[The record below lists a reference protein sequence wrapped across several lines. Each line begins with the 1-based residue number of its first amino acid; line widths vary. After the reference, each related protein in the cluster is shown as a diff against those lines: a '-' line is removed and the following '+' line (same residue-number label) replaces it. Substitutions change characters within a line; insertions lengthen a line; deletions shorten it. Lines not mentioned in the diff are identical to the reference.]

1 MKMETKEK
9 TMSNVYQIKDQK
21 QREALNKWA
30 GAGAIGSIVAG
41 TGFGKSRCGVLATK
55 WALKKGNRALVLVP
69 TTQLQA
75 QFEEEFRK
83 WGAGDLLDNIEIMCY
98 QSAYKLKD
106 EYYDIVVCDEVHL
119 GISEQ
124 YRKFFENNTYDKLLC
139 MTATV
144 PEDDEYRNYLMGLAP
159 IRYHLSLD
167 ECVQLGLVSPYE
179 IVCIPL
185 ELNEVDKL
193 EYKAAQ
199 LKFVRS
205 KYLIG
210 EFDTFTAAKLILAK
224 QMKGDMGAAK
234 RFFQAIRER
243 TNVINHAS
251 VKIDKAKELVE
262 KHGDDKILVFTGSNK
277 FSDAMA
283 DSLDALV
290 YHSGLTKKQREGAL
304 EEFGRRS
311 NAVLCSTK
319 ALNQGFDV
327 PDASIGIIAGLNSK
341 ALPMIQRVG
350 RLLRLSTHG
359 KVGKIYILYIKDS
372 QEEKWLKNAVKTLNN
387 VTWL

>member
-1 MKMETKEK
+1 MKMETNEK

-21 QREALNKWA
+21 QRKALNKWA

-75 QFEEEFRK
+75 QFEDEFKK
-83 WGAGDLLDNIEIMCY
+83 WDAEDLLPNIEIMCY

-106 EYYDIVVCDEVHL
+106 EHYDIVVCDEVHL

-124 YRKFFENNTYDKLLC
+124 YRKFFQNNTYDKLLC
-139 MTATV
+139 MTATI
-144 PEDDEYRNYLMGLAP
+144 PEDDEYRNYLMQLAP
-159 IRYHLSLD
+159 IRFHLSLD
-167 ECVQLGLVSPYE
+167 ECVALGLVSPYE

-185 ELNEVDKL
+185 ELNDEDK
-193 EYKAAQ
+193 EKYKEAQ

-210 EFDTFTAAKLILAK
+210 EFDTFNAAKMILAK
-224 QMKGDMGAAK
+224 KMQGNAGAAK
-234 RFFQAIRER
+234 RFFEAIRER
-243 TNVINHAS
+243 TNIINHAS
-251 VKIDKAKELVE
+251 VKIDQAKELI
-262 KHGDDKILVFTGSNK
+262 KQHTDDKILVFTGSNK
-277 FSDAMA
+277 FSDSMA
-283 DSLDALV
+283 ESLDAFV
-290 YHSGLTKKQREGAL
+290 YHSGLTKKQREVAL
-304 EEFGRRS
+304 ENFRGTDGG
-311 NAVLCSTK
+311 VLCSTK

-327 PDASIGIIAGLNSK
+327 PDASIGVIAGLNSK
-341 ALPMIQRVG
+341 SLPMIQRVG
-350 RLLRLSTHG
+350 RLLRLSTED

>member
-1 MKMETKEK
+1 
-9 TMSNVYQIKDQK
+9 MSNVHQVKDQK

-30 GAGAIGSIVAG
+30 GATAVGSIIAG

-55 WALKKGNRALVLVP
+55 WALKNGGRALVLVP

-75 QFEEEFRK
+75 QFEDEFHK
-83 WGAGDLLDNIEIMCY
+83 WDAGHLLDSIDIMCY
-98 QSAYKLKD
+98 QSAYKLRG
-106 EYYDIVVCDEVHL
+106 EHYAIVVCDEVHL

-124 YRKFFENNTYDKLLC
+124 YRKFFQNNTYDKILC
-139 MTATV
+139 MTATI
-144 PEDDEYRNYLMGLAP
+144 PEDEEYRNYLMQLAP
-159 IRYHLSLD
+159 IRFHLSLD
-167 ECVQLGLVSPYE
+167 ECVKLGLVSPYE

-185 ELNEVDKL
+185 ELNDEDK
-193 EYKAAQ
+193 EKYKEAQ

-210 EFDTFTAAKLILAK
+210 EFDTFNAAKMILAK
-224 QMKGDMGAAK
+224 KMQGNAGAAK
-234 RFFQAIRER
+234 RFFEAIRER
-243 TNVINHAS
+243 TSVINHAS
-251 VKIDKAKELVE
+251 VKIDQAKELI
-262 KHGDDKILVFTGSNK
+262 KQHTDDKILVFTGSNK
-277 FSDAMA
+277 FSDSMA
-283 DSLDALV
+283 ESLGAFV
-290 YHSGLTKKQREGAL
+290 YHSGLTKKQREVAL
-304 EEFGRRS
+304 ENFRGTDGG
-311 NAVLCSTK
+311 VLCSTK

-341 ALPMIQRVG
+341 SLPMIQRVG
-350 RLLRLSTHG
+350 RLLRLSTDD

>member
-21 QREALNKWA
+21 QRDALNRWATA
-30 GAGAIGSIVAG
+30 GARGSIIAG

-55 WALKKGNRALVLVP
+55 WALRNGGKALILVP
-69 TTQLQA
+69 TTQLQI
-75 QFEEEFRK
+75 QFAEEFEK
-83 WGAGDLLDNIEIMCY
+83 WDAGHILDNVDIMCY
-98 QSAYKLKD
+98 QSAYKLVD
-106 EYYDIVVCDEVHL
+106 EHYDIVVCDEIHL
-119 GISEQ
+119 GISPE
-124 YRKFFENNTYDKLLC
+124 YRRFFQNNTYDKLLC

-144 PEDDEYRNYLMGLAP
+144 PEDDEYRNYLMKLAP
-159 IRYHLSLD
+159 IRFHLSLD
-167 ECVQLGLVSPYE
+167 ECVALGLVSPYE

-185 ELNEVDKL
+185 ELNEEDKQ

-224 QMKGDMGAAK
+224 KMKGDMGAAK

-243 TNVINHAS
+243 TNVINHAT
-251 VKIDKAKELVE
+251 VKIDKAKELVQQ
-262 KHGDDKILVFTGSNK
+262 HADSKILIFTGSNK

-283 DSLDALV
+283 DSLDAFV
-290 YHSGLTKKQREGAL
+290 YHSGLKKKQKDDAL
-304 EEFGRRS
+304 EGFRERP

-341 ALPMIQRVG
+341 SLPMIQRVG
-350 RLLRLSTHG
+350 RLLRLSTDD
-359 KVGKIYILYIKDS
+359 KVGKIYIVYIKDS
-372 QEEKWLKNAVKTLNN
+372 QEEKWLRTAVKTLNN

>member
-1 MKMETKEK
+1 METKQK
-9 TMSNVYQIKDQK
+9 KMSDVYATKDQK

-30 GAGAIGSIVAG
+30 AANATGSIVAG

-55 WALKKGNRALVLVP
+55 WALKDGGRALVLVP

-75 QFEEEFRK
+75 QFEDEFKK
-83 WGAGDLLDNIEIMCY
+83 WGAENILDRVDILCY
-98 QSAYKLKD
+98 QSAYKLKG
-106 EYYDIVVCDEVHL
+106 EHYAIVVCDEVHL

-144 PEDDEYRNYLMGLAP
+144 PEDDEYRDYLMKIAP
-159 IRYHLSLD
+159 VRFHLSLD
-167 ECVQLGLVSPYE
+167 ECVALGLVSQYE

-185 ELNEVDKL
+185 ELNEADTA
-193 EYKAAQ
+193 EYKKAQ
-199 LKFVRS
+199 LKFVRA
-205 KYLIG
+205 KYAIG
-210 EFDTFTAAKLILAK
+210 EFDTFTAAKKILAK
-224 QMKGDMGAAK
+224 QMQGDAGAAA

-243 TNVINHAS
+243 TSVINHAS
-251 VKIDKAKELVE
+251 VKIDRAKELVKE
-262 KHGDDKILVFTGSNK
+262 HTDDKILVFTGSNK

-283 DSLDALV
+283 DSLDAFV
-290 YHSGLTKKQREGAL
+290 YHSGLTKKQRELAL
-304 EEFGRRS
+304 EGFRAKDG
-311 NAVLCSTK
+311 AVLCSTK

-327 PDASIGIIAGLNSK
+327 PDASIGVIAGLNSK
-341 ALPMIQRVG
+341 SLPMIQRVG
-350 RLLRLSTHG
+350 RLLRLGTAG

>member
-1 MKMETKEK
+1 
-9 TMSNVYQIKDQK
+9 
-21 QREALNKWA
+21 
-30 GAGAIGSIVAG
+30 
-41 TGFGKSRCGVLATK
+41 
-55 WALKKGNRALVLVP
+55 
-69 TTQLQA
+69 
-75 QFEEEFRK
+75 
-83 WGAGDLLDNIEIMCY
+83 
-98 QSAYKLKD
+98 
-106 EYYDIVVCDEVHL
+106 
-119 GISEQ
+119 
-124 YRKFFENNTYDKLLC
+124 

-144 PEDDEYRNYLMGLAP
+144 PEDDEYRNYLMKLAP
-159 IRYHLSLD
+159 IRFHLSLD
-167 ECVQLGLVSPYE
+167 ECVALGLVSPYE

-185 ELNEVDKL
+185 ELNEEDKK

-210 EFDTFTAAKLILAK
+210 EFDSFTAAKLILAK
-224 QMKGDMGAAK
+224 KMQGDMGAAK

-243 TNVINHAS
+243 TNVINHAG
-251 VKIDKAKELVE
+251 VKIDKAKEPVKE
-262 KHGDDKILVFTGSNK
+262 HADSKILIFTGSNK

-283 DSLDALV
+283 ESLDAFV
-290 YHSGLTKKQREGAL
+290 YHSGLTKKQREKSL
-304 EEFGRRS
+304 EDFRGQS

-341 ALPMIQRVG
+341 SLPMIQRVG
-350 RLLRLSTHG
+350 RLLRLSTAG
-359 KVGKIYILYIKDS
+359 KIGKIYIVYIKDS

>member
-1 MKMETKEK
+1 MNMVIKKEMNK
-9 TMSNVYQIKDQK
+9 LYEVKDQK

-30 GAGAIGSIVAG
+30 AAGAVGSIVAG

-55 WALKKGNRALVLVP
+55 WALKDGGKALVLVP

-75 QFEEEFRK
+75 QFEDEFRK
-83 WGAGDLLDNIEIMCY
+83 WDAGHLLDNIDIMCY
-98 QSAYKLKD
+98 QSAYKLVD
-106 EYYDIVVCDEVHL
+106 EHYTIVVCDEVHL

-124 YRKFFENNTYDKLLC
+124 YRKFFINNTYDKLLC
-139 MTATV
+139 MTATI
-144 PEDDEYRNYLMGLAP
+144 PEDDEYRNYLMRLAP
-159 IRYHLSLD
+159 IRFHLSLD
-167 ECVQLGLVSPYE
+167 ECVALGLVSPYE

-185 ELNEVDKL
+185 ELNDSDKA

-210 EFDTFTAAKLILAK
+210 EFDTFTAAKKILAK
-224 QMKGDMGAAK
+224 QMQGDMGAAK

-243 TNVINHAS
+243 TNVINHAT
-251 VKIDKAKELVE
+251 VKIDKAKELI
-262 KHGDDKILVFTGSNK
+262 KQHANDKILVFTGSNK

-283 DSLDALV
+283 DSLDAFV
-290 YHSGLTKKQREGAL
+290 YHSGLTKKQREKSL
-304 EEFGRRS
+304 EDFREKDGS
-311 NAVLCSTK
+311 VLCSTK

-327 PDASIGIIAGLNSK
+327 PDASVGIIAGLNSK
-341 ALPMIQRVG
+341 SLPMIQRVG
-350 RLLRLSTHG
+350 RLLRLSTDD
-359 KVGKIYILYIKDS
+359 KVGKIYIVYIKDS

>member
-9 TMSNVYQIKDQK
+9 TMSNIHEVKDQK
-21 QREALNKWA
+21 QRDALNRWA
-30 GAGAIGSIVAG
+30 SSGARGSIIAG

-55 WALKKGNRALVLVP
+55 WALRKGGKALILVP
-69 TTQLQA
+69 TTQLQV
-75 QFEEEFRK
+75 QFAEEFEK
-83 WGAGDLLDNIEIMCY
+83 WGVGDLLDNVNIMCY
-98 QSAYKLKD
+98 QSAYKLVD
-106 EYYDIVVCDEVHL
+106 QHYDIVVCDEIHL
-119 GISEQ
+119 GISPE
-124 YRKFFENNTYDKLLC
+124 YRRFFQNNTYDMLLC

-144 PEDDEYRNYLMGLAP
+144 PEDDEYRNYLMKLAP
-159 IRYHLSLD
+159 IRFHLSLD
-167 ECVQLGLVSPYE
+167 ECVALGLVSPYE

-185 ELNEVDKL
+185 ELNEEDKK

-210 EFDTFTAAKLILAK
+210 EFDSFTAAKLILAK
-224 QMKGDMGAAK
+224 KMQGDMGAAK

-243 TNVINHAS
+243 TNVINHAG
-251 VKIDKAKELVE
+251 VKIDKAKELVKE
-262 KHGDDKILVFTGSNK
+262 HADSKILIFTGSNK

-283 DSLDALV
+283 ESLDAFV
-290 YHSGLTKKQREGAL
+290 YHSGLTKKQREKSL
-304 EEFGRRS
+304 EDFRGQS

-341 ALPMIQRVG
+341 SLPMIQRVG
-350 RLLRLSTHG
+350 RLLRLSTAG
-359 KVGKIYILYIKDS
+359 KIGKIYIVYIKDS

>member
-1 MKMETKEK
+1 MNMVIKKEMNK
-9 TMSNVYQIKDQK
+9 LYEVKDQK
-21 QREALNKWA
+21 QREALNRWA
-30 GAGAIGSIVAG
+30 ATGAVGSIVAG

-55 WALKKGNRALVLVP
+55 WALKDGGKALVLVP

-75 QFEEEFRK
+75 QFEEEFEK
-83 WGAGDLLDNIEIMCY
+83 WGAADLLDRVDIVCY
-98 QSAYKLKD
+98 QSAYKLFD
-106 EYYDIVVCDEVHL
+106 EHYTIVVCDEIHL
-119 GISEQ
+119 GLSEQ
-124 YRKFFENNTYDKLLC
+124 YRKFFQNNTYDKLLC

-144 PEDDEYRNYLMGLAP
+144 PEDEDYRNYLMHLAP
-159 IRYHLSLD
+159 IRFHLSLD
-167 ECVQLGLVSPYE
+167 ECVALGLVSPYE

-185 ELNEVDKL
+185 ELNDADKA

-210 EFDTFTAAKLILAK
+210 EFDTFTAAKKILAK
-224 QMKGDMGAAK
+224 QMQGDMGAAK

-243 TNVINHAS
+243 TNVINHAT
-251 VKIDKAKELVE
+251 VKIDKAKELI
-262 KHGDDKILVFTGSNK
+262 KQHANDKILVFTGSNK

-283 DSLDALV
+283 DSLDAFV
-290 YHSGLTKKQREGAL
+290 YHSGLTKKQREKSLDDFRGKD
-304 EEFGRRS
+304 GS
-311 NAVLCSTK
+311 VLCSTK

-327 PDASIGIIAGLNSK
+327 PDASVGIIAGLNSK
-341 ALPMIQRVG
+341 SLPMIQRVG
-350 RLLRLSTHG
+350 RLLRLSTND
-359 KVGKIYILYIKDS
+359 KVGKIYIVYIKDS

>member
-21 QREALNKWA
+21 QRDALNRWATA
-30 GAGAIGSIVAG
+30 GARGSIIAG

-55 WALKKGNRALVLVP
+55 WALRNGGKALILVP
-69 TTQLQA
+69 TTQLQI
-75 QFEEEFRK
+75 QFAEEFEK
-83 WGAGDLLDNIEIMCY
+83 WDAGHILDNVDIMCY
-98 QSAYKLKD
+98 QSAYKLVD
-106 EYYDIVVCDEVHL
+106 EHYDIVVCDEIHL
-119 GISEQ
+119 GISPE
-124 YRKFFENNTYDKLLC
+124 YRRFFQNNTYDKLLC

-144 PEDDEYRNYLMGLAP
+144 PEDDEYRNYLMKLAP
-159 IRYHLSLD
+159 IRFHLSLD
-167 ECVQLGLVSPYE
+167 ECVALGLVSPYE

-185 ELNEVDKL
+185 ELNEEDKQ

-224 QMKGDMGAAK
+224 KMKGDMGAAK
-234 RFFQAIRER
+234 RFFQAIQER
-243 TNVINHAS
+243 TNVINHAT
-251 VKIDKAKELVE
+251 VKIDKAKELVQQ
-262 KHGDDKILVFTGSNK
+262 HADSKILIFTGSNK

-283 DSLDALV
+283 DSLDAFV

-304 EEFGRRS
+304 EGFRGRPH
-311 NAVLCSTK
+311 AVLCSTK

-341 ALPMIQRVG
+341 SLPMIQRVG
-350 RLLRLSTHG
+350 RLLRLSTDD
-359 KVGKIYILYIKDS
+359 KVGKIYIVYIKDS
-372 QEEKWLKNAVKTLNN
+372 QEEKWLRTAVKTLNN